1 MRDRFLEEIRMGQSR
16 RGAAETL
23 GIPRTTINNLI
34 GKDPKFTAAEA
45 EKARSDGKFGRTGRP
60 VGAVSAFT
68 EPVRKKFLE
77 AVRMGM
83 SITRA
88 ADLCRIDKQSVRR
101 YRKADPVFRQDLLA
115 AYAECEMYHLKEW
128 AQGKG
133 KDWTRHAEFV
143 SRRFPRDW
151 ARRALVGQE
160 PKEREE
166 VRIIRMRPIRQSPPP
181 VPQVQEDAPPVV
193 AVVTHA
199 DVRTQSA

>member
-34 GKDPKFTAAEA
+34 GKDPKFTAALAEA

-115 AYAECEMYHLKEW
+115 AYAECEMPNAGGQEAFMDDYDHRFCALAGGWYAGKTW
-128 AQGKG
+128 AGARKTANLHST
-133 KDWTRHAEFV
+133 TRSTTTGEPTGV
-143 SRRFPRDW
+143 NS
-151 ARRALVGQE
+151 LIVGQDYSLATTINVPE
-160 PKEREE
+160 MRDG
-166 VRIIRMRPIRQSPPP
+166 VR
-181 VPQVQEDAPPVV
+181 
-193 AVVTHA
+193 
-199 DVRTQSA
+199 